1 MTCDD
6 LRHELVAFHFGE
18 SEHRDA
24 IAAHLPGCSACVTA
38 FLATKR
44 AIETGEDVGP
54 RPSDIARVRLREAV
68 ARTFGLGPRRWW
80 ERPAAFAF
88 AASAVLASMLA
99 MHALTAKPDLPHAAQ
114 HAPAE

>member
-18 SEHRDA
+18 TEHRAD
-24 IAAHLPGCSACVTA
+24 IEAHLPTCSACVRA
-38 FLATKR
+38 YLGIKR
-44 AIETGEDVGP
+44 GIETGEDDGP
-54 RPSDIARVRLREAV
+54 RPSDIARRRLREAV
-68 ARTFGLGPRRWW
+68 ARTLGVGPRRWW

-99 MHALTAKPDLPHAAQ
+99 MRALTEKPDLPHAAQ